1 MPSALVRV
9 RPRWRA
15 RPADPSGAALT
26 AVRSSAANFDQGKLT
41 VTVTSGWQP
50 GADVT
55 VSASYPYSIKLLGW
69 VVGRRQPH
77 IQDHGEGR
85 MTYQLR
91 NVVIAVVL
99 GLLAAVLTIVYV
111 TSYRNH
117 VQHNQQQ
124 VGVLVAATDIPAGT
138 SGAAIASGQHAQARD
153 RTSHGTRSR
162 CDLEPHPGFPSRLD
176 RRDHGRRAGLD
187 APLRRRERARRPR
200 AAQGH
205 DAGRT
210 ALGHSN
216 QVLAGTL
223 RAGDHV
229 DLVANMSVGNTNGI
243 PQHYDRIFLRNL
255 LVLRA
260 PPHDAK
266 TGSVSVGDQ
275 KLSVMLAVTDSQ
287 STKLM
292 FILRNSDANT
302 SSDGGWALEL
312 RPVTNAADSPENVE
326 SLNTV
331 LVDGLSAAER
341 SRVAEGH

>member
-1 MPSALVRV
+1 
-9 RPRWRA
+9 
-15 RPADPSGAALT
+15 
-26 AVRSSAANFDQGKLT
+26 
-41 VTVTSGWQP
+41 
-50 GADVT
+50 
-55 VSASYPYSIKLLGW
+55 
-69 VVGRRQPH
+69 
-77 IQDHGEGR
+77 

-99 GLLAAVLTIVYV
+99 GLLAVVLTLVYV

-138 SGAAIASGQHAQARD
+138 SGAAIASGHM
-153 RTSHGTRSR
+153 
-162 CDLEPHPGFPSRLD
+162 LK
-176 RRDHGRRAGLD
+176 
-187 APLRRRERARRPR
+187 RETVP
-200 AAQGH
+200 
-205 DAGRT
+205 RT
-210 ALGHSN
+210 ALVPGAISSPNQVSRLVSTDAIMAGEQVSTRRFGDATELGVRALLKGTMRAVQLSADPN

-260 PPHDAK
+260 PAATDTK
-266 TGSVSVGDQ
+266 TGSVASENQ
-275 KLSVMLAVTDSQ
+275 KASVMLAVTDSQ

-331 LVDGLSAAER
+331 LVDGLSASER